1 MIDKNGY
8 EFEFAEKETG
18 FVEEATALKDIEGI
32 VRGMKRVAAYGKAP
46 DKRAIHHNN
55 RGQKSVRGEK

>member
-18 FVEEATALKDIEGI
+18 FVEVALQIINSLQDALEVVGANE
-32 VRGMKRVAAYGKAP
+32 V
-46 DKRAIHHNN
+46 
-55 RGQKSVRGEK
+55 

>member
-18 FVEEATALKDIEGI
+18 FVEETGVTLIKKREG
-32 VRGMKRVAAYGKAP
+32 KY
-46 DKRAIHHNN
+46 
-55 RGQKSVRGEK
+55 

>member
-18 FVEEATALKDIEGI
+18 FVEEAPEYWEEAE
-32 VRGMKRVAAYGKAP
+32 
-46 DKRAIHHNN
+46 
-55 RGQKSVRGEK
+55 

>member
-18 FVEEATALKDIEGI
+18 FVEEATAVFDNSAELLIIGFNPISIHALTRSATREG
-32 VRGMKRVAAYGKAP
+32 GKQC
-46 DKRAIHHNN
+46 
-55 RGQKSVRGEK
+55 QKE